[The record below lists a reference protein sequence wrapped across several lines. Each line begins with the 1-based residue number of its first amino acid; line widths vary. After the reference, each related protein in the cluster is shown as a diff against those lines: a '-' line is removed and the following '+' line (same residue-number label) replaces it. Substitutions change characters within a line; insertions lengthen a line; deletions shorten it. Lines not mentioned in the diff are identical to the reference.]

1 MNFIKKQAS
10 AAKLK
15 VKNKMSFDATYGQGK
30 TFLHGY
36 LEISVFEAR
45 DLPDMEGNFNYL
57 FKTIVGMY
65 YLTSLNLLGWVSKLV
80 DKGDV
85 TDSYVDV
92 HLGKARLVRTRVIDN
107 DLNPKFNEDY
117 RVEVCHFA
125 NELTFDI
132 KDKDHAYSELIGN
145 VKIATATLLNGDP
158 VEGWFNITKRSGR
171 SKGQIKLKVV
181 YKSKGWFLTSVNIY
195 GRAALVTARHRGA

>member
-1 MNFIKKQAS
+1 M
-10 AAKLK
+10 
-15 VKNKMSFDATYGQGK
+15 
-30 TFLHGY
+30 
-36 LEISVFEAR
+36 
-45 DLPDMEGNFNYL
+45 FNVAE
-57 FKTIVGMY
+57 F
-65 YLTSLNLLGWVSKLV
+65 SGWVSKLM

-92 HLGKARLVRTRVIDN
+92 HLGKARLARTRVIDN
-107 DLNPKFNEDY
+107 DLNPKFNENY

-181 YKSKGWFLTSVNIY
+181 YKSKGWFLFTFIEALCQSQPDTEVLHIHFPASFQPIWRTLIMWS
-195 GRAALVTARHRGA
+195 RATFKCTKIAV

>member
-1 MNFIKKQAS
+1 MR
-10 AAKLK
+10 
-15 VKNKMSFDATYGQGK
+15 ATGRPRIVAECDV
-30 TFLHGY
+30 LR
-36 LEISVFEAR
+36 VA
-45 DLPDMEGNFNYL
+45 DMCCL
-57 FKTIVGMY
+57 M
-65 YLTSLNLLGWVSKLV
+65 SLNFPGWVSKLV

-132 KDKDHAYSELIGN
+132 KDKDHAYSEFIGN
-145 VKIATATLLNGDP
+145 VNIATATLLNGDP

-181 YKSKGWFLTSVNIY
+181 YKSKGWFLTSVNTY
-195 GRAALVTARHRGA
+195 GRAALVTARHFKKQ

>member
-1 MNFIKKQAS
+1 MRPMAK
-10 AAKLK
+10 AKLFFMDTWKYQFLRPEIFPTWK
-15 VKNKMSFDATYGQGK
+15 V
-30 TFLHGY
+30 
-36 LEISVFEAR
+36 ISI
-45 DLPDMEGNFNYL
+45 
-57 FKTIVGMY
+57 IVGMY
-65 YLTSLNLLGWVSKLV
+65 YLTSSNLLGWVSKLV

-132 KDKDHAYSELIGN
+132 KDK
-145 VKIATATLLNGDP
+145 KTT
-158 VEGWFNITKRSGR
+158 WK
-171 SKGQIKLKVV
+171 QIEP
-181 YKSKGWFLTSVNIY
+181 
-195 GRAALVTARHRGA
+195 